1 MVIGK
6 IMADAQIFR
15 MGHLLHLSLG
25 CLGLHVEPYKTILK

>member
-15 MGHLLHLSLG
+15 MEHLLQLSFD
-25 CLGLHVEPYKTILK
+25 CVGLYVEPYKIILI

>member
-15 MGHLLHLSLG
+15 MGHLLLPSLG
-25 CLGLHVEPYKTILK
+25 LLGLYVEPYKIILI

>member
-15 MGHLLHLSLG
+15 IVHLLHLSLD
-25 CLGLHVEPYKTILK
+25 CLGLHVEPYKIILI

>member
-15 MGHLLHLSLG
+15 IGHLLHLSLG
-25 CLGLHVEPYKTILK
+25 RLGLHVGPYKIILI

>member
-15 MGHLLHLSLG
+15 MGHLLHLSFG
-25 CLGLHVEPYKTILK
+25 CLGLHVERYKIILV

>member
-25 CLGLHVEPYKTILK
+25 CVGLHVEANKIILI